1 MADAI
6 GEEDAIPPNQLK
18 EKVRKHMEY
27 AQRRKS
33 KHLLCALL
41 LLVIDCV
48 NIETLSFAD
57 IKFPKKAKKTSS
69 KEVKDAATEQAVPAA
84 TATTEMAAP
93 AAATGPAMAA
103 EERNSSDTS
112 DDER

>member
-6 GEEDAIPPNQLK
+6 GAIPPNQLK
-18 EKVRKHMEY
+18 EKVRKHMVY
-27 AQRRKS
+27 AQRRNS

-41 LLVIDCV
+41 LSVIDCV
-48 NIETLSFAD
+48 NTETLRFAD
-57 IKFPKKAKKTSS
+57 IKFPKQAKKTSS

-84 TATTEMAAP
+84 TTTTEMAAP

-103 EERNSSDTS
+103 EEKDRSDTS
-112 DDER
+112 GDEQ